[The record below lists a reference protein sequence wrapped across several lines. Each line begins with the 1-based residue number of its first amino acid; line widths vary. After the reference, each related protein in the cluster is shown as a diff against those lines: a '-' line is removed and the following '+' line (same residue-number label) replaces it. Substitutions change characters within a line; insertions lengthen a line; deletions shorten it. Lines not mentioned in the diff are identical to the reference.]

1 MLPQAATVFLMRF
14 SLTQIV
20 TDVIIK
26 MKTEIVNNPSYE
38 LRIIKGAMFMTVQ
51 QQAHVMIDK
60 QNVNGLNYIINV
72 LNELD
77 SDNWIDQSSK
87 KKIDSIHSN
96 EKKEAFQRLEERR
109 KKYESFDIED
119 FETAKAEG
127 ILEKWGNIQ

>member
-1 MLPQAATVFLMRF
+1 
-14 SLTQIV
+14 
-20 TDVIIK
+20 
-26 MKTEIVNNPSYE
+26 
-38 LRIIKGAMFMTVQ
+38 MTVR

-60 QNVNGLNYIINV
+60 LNINGLNYIINV

-77 SDNWIDQSSK
+77 SDNWIDKSEK
-87 KKIDSIHSN
+87 RIIDSINSN

-109 KKYESFDIED
+109 KKYESYDIDD

>member
-1 MLPQAATVFLMRF
+1 
-14 SLTQIV
+14 V
-20 TDVIIK
+20 TSNVGK
-26 MKTEIVNNPSYE
+26 EIYYLQE
-38 LRIIKGAMFMTVQ
+38 AMFMTVQ

-60 QNVNGLNYIINV
+60 LNVNGLNYIINV

-77 SDNWIDQSSK
+77 SDNWINQSAK
-87 KKIDSIHSN
+87 KIIDSIHSN
-96 EKKEAFQRLEERR
+96 EKKEAFHRLEERR

>member
-1 MLPQAATVFLMRF
+1 
-14 SLTQIV
+14 
-20 TDVIIK
+20 
-26 MKTEIVNNPSYE
+26 
-38 LRIIKGAMFMTVQ
+38 MTVQ

-60 QNVNGLNYIINV
+60 LNVNGLNYIINV

-77 SDNWIDQSSK
+77 SDNWIDQSAK
-87 KKIDSIHSN
+87 NIIDSVHSN
-96 EKKEAFQRLEERR
+96 EKKEAFHRLEERR

>member
-1 MLPQAATVFLMRF
+1 MRF

-60 QNVNGLNYIINV
+60 LNVNGLNYIINV